1 MNNRYQ
7 YSLNSIYNYSY
18 FANKFINRF
27 VKQGKKNVVEKKV
40 HQAFLEL
47 KPKNAMLI
55 LLKSI
60 WILKPIVGLAKTLK
74 FKGKKKKKR
83 ITLTPSTLSLPQQ
96 YKLAISWLINFIM
109 IQKKTRRR
117 HRHKNVVKFLKA
129 VRGLSKS
136 KKKTFYNRFQ
146 IALSQQQL
154 NKLIRNKFEE
164 LDATS
169 YSQLVRKKLHIYVAI
184 TNNRINKRFR
194 YFKR

>member
-60 WILKPIVGLAKTLK
+60 
-74 FKGKKKKKR
+74 
-83 ITLTPSTLSLPQQ
+83 
-96 YKLAISWLINFIM
+96 
-109 IQKKTRRR
+109 
-117 HRHKNVVKFLKA
+117 
-129 VRGLSKS
+129 
-136 KKKTFYNRFQ
+136 
-146 IALSQQQL
+146 
-154 NKLIRNKFEE
+154 
-164 LDATS
+164 
-169 YSQLVRKKLHIYVAI
+169 
-184 TNNRINKRFR
+184 
-194 YFKR
+194 